1 MENNPKII
9 KLSNGDEIIT
19 VIASAQS
26 GKGFIEVENPLKVNL
41 YPKMLEGDVVES
53 MALSRWLTVSENQI
67 CNLNKNSIVA
77 IAEASVGLNKFYE
90 YCIKK
95 MHTQESVP
103 WEEPTDEELDEIA
116 EQEEANILPFRDPN
130 KTYH

>member
-1 MENNPKII
+1 MDSNPKII

-116 EQEEANILPFRDPN
+116 EQEESNILPFRDPD

>member
-116 EQEEANILPFRDPN
+116 EQEESNILPFRDPN

>member
-19 VIASAQS
+19 VIASAQK

-116 EQEEANILPFRDPN
+116 EQEESNILPFRDPD